1 MHWGMKMAERDDEL
15 DALLSGMKAPEPS
28 SDLMSRV
35 LADAYDMQP
44 VPAITMAQPEASHW
58 QSFIGVFGGWGG
70 LGGLAFAASVGFV
83 VGLSPPDLLTT
94 PLDIVLGPDL
104 TESYEDTSDSIGFG
118 WAFEEG

>member
-1 MHWGMKMAERDDEL
+1 MAERDDEL

-35 LADAYDMQP
+35 LADAYEVQP
-44 VPAITMAQPEASHW
+44 VPTITMVQPRASHW

-104 TESYEDTSDSIGFG
+104 TESYEGTSDSFGFG